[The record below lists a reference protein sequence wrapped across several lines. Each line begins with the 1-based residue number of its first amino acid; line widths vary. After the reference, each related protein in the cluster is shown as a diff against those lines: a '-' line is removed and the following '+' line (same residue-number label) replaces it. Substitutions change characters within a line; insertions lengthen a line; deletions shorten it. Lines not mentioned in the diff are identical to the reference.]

1 MDAEGAFAVF
11 GPYMVAFAMVLARI
25 TGLMLIA
32 PFYSAGNIPVMV
44 KMGLVGTLTLVVMIQ
59 TGPMPLPGDFNAVR
73 MIGLLVGEVLVGFL
87 MGMVVA
93 VLVSS
98 VHFAGQLI
106 GSQMGMT
113 MANLVDPTTQQQA
126 SLVGT
131 VLNAVT
137 LLLFLAFDGHL
148 MLLQALFESWEIVP
162 LNKVWPNAE
171 AILPELVRVG
181 GRLFEIGL
189 RLALPV
195 VVATTFINIGLAII
209 ARTVPQVNVFQL
221 GFILTMLV
229 GLTMLALSLPGL
241 NVVVKNMLNEG
252 LRSAVLMASATRGG

>member
-1 MDAEGAFAVF
+1 
-11 GPYMVAFAMVLARI
+11 
-25 TGLMLIA
+25 
-32 PFYSAGNIPVMV
+32 
-44 KMGLVGTLTLVVMIQ
+44 
-59 TGPMPLPGDFNAVR
+59 
-73 MIGLLVGEVLVGFL
+73 
-87 MGMVVA
+87 
-93 VLVSS
+93 
-98 VHFAGQLI
+98 
-106 GSQMGMT
+106 
-113 MANLVDPTTQQQA
+113 
-126 SLVGT
+126 VGT

-148 MLLQALFESWEIVP
+148 MLLKALFDSWEVVP

-171 AILPELVRVG
+171 VILPELVRVG

-229 GLTMLALSLPGL
+229 GITMLGLSLPGL
-241 NVVVKNMLNEG
+241 NVVIKNMLNEG
-252 LRSAVLMASATRGG
+252 LRSAVLMASATRGS